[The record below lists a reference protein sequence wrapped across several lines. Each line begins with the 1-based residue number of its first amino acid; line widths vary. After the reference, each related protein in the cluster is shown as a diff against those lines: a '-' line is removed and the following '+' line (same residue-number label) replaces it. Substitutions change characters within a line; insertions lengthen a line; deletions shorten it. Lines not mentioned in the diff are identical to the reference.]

1 MRSLAFSFKKGT
13 YLKMLF
19 IPFSCIN
26 AVYSPALLLLQL
38 KGAARRRLLLHM
50 QKYKGMRKKVSLF
63 PFVLN
68 YFLCKRATQLN
79 VPVPST

>member
-1 MRSLAFSFKKGT
+1 MRSAFSFKKGT

-26 AVYSPALLLLQL
+26 AVHSPMRLLLQL
-38 KGAARRRLLLHM
+38 KGAARRRLLHM

>member
-38 KGAARRRLLLHM
+38 KGASGAAASAAAHA
-50 QKYKGMRKKVSLF
+50 KI
-63 PFVLN
+63 
-68 YFLCKRATQLN
+68 
-79 VPVPST
+79 